1 MKTRPMDSRT
11 RALVKAV
18 TWRLL
23 ASAITAT
30 CAWLVTG
37 EAACAASIGAL
48 DTLIKLGSYYLHERA
63 WDRASL
69 GGVDMARQRTF

>member
-1 MKTRPMDSRT
+1 MSRPTIDSRT
-11 RALVKAV
+11 RALAKAT

-23 ASAITAT
+23 ATAITAA

-37 EAACAASIGAL
+37 EIACAASIGAL
-48 DTLIKLGSYYLHERA
+48 DTLVKFGSYYFHERL

-69 GGVDMARQRTF
+69 ERDELTYPRTP